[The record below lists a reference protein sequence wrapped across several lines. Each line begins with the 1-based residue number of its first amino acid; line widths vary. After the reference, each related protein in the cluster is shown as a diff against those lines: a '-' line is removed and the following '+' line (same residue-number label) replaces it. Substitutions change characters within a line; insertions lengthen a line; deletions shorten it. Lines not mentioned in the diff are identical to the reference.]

1 MEAWAAGL
9 RDGGDGSP
17 ASVAS
22 MLTFPSTSEL
32 NETLRRL
39 ADVEAPDLPVL
50 SVYLDMR
57 AHATGGRPGERA
69 GLVILRDRLREIERT
84 YWPRGDDYDSFK
96 EDEQRITEFLDEEF
110 DPAAHGLAVFACSG
124 IDLWEVVQAGVPFRD
139 SVSAG
144 PRPDLF
150 QLARLVDEH
159 ETAVVALVDTNT
171 HRLFVTRTGRLEEV
185 ASHDEDSASFQKR
198 SLGGWSEQRYQRHID
213 KHIAD
218 FAGESATAI
227 EEVVN
232 REDARRLVL
241 AGDEVA
247 ITPLTEAL
255 SQAVQQKVGEILRV
269 DMRTSPDELQEDVRQ
284 LLSGVEAA
292 SSVDVADQ
300 VIAGVRSGGLAVTGL
315 EATRRMLETGAAE
328 VVVIAELPGANP
340 EESGYQD
347 ARDIGED
354 VEGLDELEPGL
365 LDLETRN
372 ELVRLAAATSAEVEV
387 VAGHRALAKAGGV
400 GALLRYRPD

>member
-1 MEAWAAGL
+1 
-9 RDGGDGSP
+9 
-17 ASVAS
+17 
-22 MLTFPSTSEL
+22 MLTFPSTTEL
-32 NETLRRL
+32 NESLRRL
-39 ADVEAPDLPVL
+39 SEVDAPGLPVL

-96 EDEQRITEFLDEEF
+96 ADEQRILEFLDEDF
-110 DPAAHGLAVFACSG
+110 DPAAHGLAIFACSG

-144 PRPDLF
+144 PKADLF

-171 HRLFVTRTGRLEEV
+171 YRLFVTRTGRLEEV
-185 ASHDEDSASFQKR
+185 ESRDEDSVSFQKR

-218 FAGESATAI
+218 FANESAAAI
-227 EEVVN
+227 EDLVN
-232 REDARRLVL
+232 RENARRLVL

-247 ITPLTEAL
+247 LTPLTEAL
-255 SQAVQQKVGEILRV
+255 SQSVEQKVGEILRV
-269 DMRTSPDELQEDVRQ
+269 DMRTAPDELQEDVREV
-284 LLSGVEAA
+284 LAGVEAA
-292 SSVDVADQ
+292 SGLEMADQ

-315 EATRRMLETGAAE
+315 EQTRRMLETGAVE
-328 VVVIAELPGANP
+328 VLVVAELPGTTP
-340 EESGYQD
+340 EQQDQHD
-347 ARDIGED
+347 ARDIGEQ
-354 VEGLDELEPGL
+354 VEGLDEQEPGL

-372 ELVRLAAATSAEVEV
+372 ELVRLATTTAAQVEV
-387 VAGHRALAKAGGV
+387 VADHAALNQAGGV
-400 GALLRYRPD
+400 GAILRYRPD